1 MTASPQGAPDCS
13 GKIPGCTTVGIIL
26 VVRRVVMKDNA
37 ALYLFARKAMRS
49 GRTGI
54 GEKLWEARFSLL
66 LHSTTVGHSEQV
78 HPVAI

>member
-1 MTASPQGAPDCS
+1 M
-13 GKIPGCTTVGIIL
+13 
-26 VVRRVVMKDNA
+26 MKDNA
-37 ALYLFARKAMRS
+37 ALYLFACKAMRS
-49 GRTGI
+49 RRTGI